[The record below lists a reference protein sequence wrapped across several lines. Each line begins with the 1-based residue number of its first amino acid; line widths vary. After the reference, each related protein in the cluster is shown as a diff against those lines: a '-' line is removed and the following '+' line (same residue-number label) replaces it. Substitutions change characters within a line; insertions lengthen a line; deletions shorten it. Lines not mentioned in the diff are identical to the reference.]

1 MKNKLNKWIKQ
12 NWKSVFFAFMLGIPF
27 SFYANTHREP
37 IPVVNEPIP
46 FSELYKPSTDYEVEV
61 PESTMEEVKDVVIV
75 PSDSVI
81 VEEPAPLI
89 SLGEFRLTAYCS
101 CEECCGVWAE
111 CRPVDEDGNEIVI
124 GDSGEVLEVGKSI
137 AVDPEVIPYGTRV
150 YIYGHE
156 YIAQDCGGAI
166 KGNRVDIY
174 FENHEET
181 VEFGIRY
188 AEVFVEGGE
197 W

>member
-1 MKNKLNKWIKQ
+1 MKNWINQ
-12 NWKSVFFAFMLGIPF
+12 NWNAVVVAFLLGIPI
-27 SFYANTHREP
+27 SAYANTHHEP
-37 IPVVNEPIP
+37 IPVVNERIA
-46 FSELYKPSTDYEVEV
+46 FSDYEE
-61 PESTMEEVKDVVIV
+61 PESMKEDRKEVVIE

-101 CEECCGVWAE
+101 CEECCGIWAE

-124 GDSGEVLEVGKSI
+124 GDSGEVLEAGKSI

-156 YIAQDCGGAI
+156 YIAQDCGEAI
-166 KGNRVDIY
+166 KGNRIDIY
-174 FENHEET
+174 FESHEET